1 MKKYIQFILILPF
14 CGGCS
19 NNPFASQA
27 GQDGTGHDTTTD
39 TYAVTQEDH
48 SMNAAI
54 SKARKTIEDFDKAL
68 ASNNPSFTDFAVK
81 KRFATADDGG
91 EHMWIAGIVL
101 VNGTY
106 KGYVNNDAVNTTEIK
121 YGDTVVVRKEE
132 ITDWMYLDN
141 NVLRGGYTIR
151 AVRDKL
157 SKEERIKMDNEMS
170 FKIE

>member
-1 MKKYIQFILILPF
+1 MKQYIQFLLILSF
-14 CGGCS
+14 CVGCS
-19 NNPFASQA
+19 NNPFASQTV
-27 GQDGTGHDTTTD
+27 QDGTGHDTITD
-39 TYAVTQEDH
+39 TYAVTQEDA

-54 SKARKTIEDFDKAL
+54 SKAKQTIEEFDKAL
-68 ASNNPSFTDFAVK
+68 ASNNPSYTDFAVK

-106 KGYVNNDAVNTTEIK
+106 KGYVNNDAVSTTEIK
-121 YGDTVVVRKEE
+121 YGDTVVVRKDE
-132 ITDWMYLDN
+132 ITDWMYLDK

-151 AVRDKL
+151 AVRNKL
-157 SKEERIKMDNEMS
+157 SRDERIKMDNEMS